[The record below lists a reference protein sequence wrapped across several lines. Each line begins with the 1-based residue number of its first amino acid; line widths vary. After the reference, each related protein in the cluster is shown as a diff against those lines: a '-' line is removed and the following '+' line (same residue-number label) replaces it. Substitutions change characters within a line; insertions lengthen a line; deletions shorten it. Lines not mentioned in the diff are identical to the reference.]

1 MFSRRLTSSSKGSS
15 SFNLNVEASEFL
27 EAINQNDIEKA
38 KSYINSLKIWQIKD
52 ENGLTPLHYSV
63 FRNNYDL
70 TTIIINEVKKGLGIS
85 SNKISNFINE
95 KTNEGFTALHYAVNN
110 GNLLIVQLLKQYGA
124 KFEEVTNL
132 GKNAVHI
139 AAEANQVTMLMY
151 LILNEAL
158 DIFCLDENGS
168 TPLHWACYSGAFEAV
183 DYLLSLKADINA
195 QDKERITP
203 LFLAVDNKRENI
215 VRILLMNGADKNLPN
230 KKNELPINIARKK
243 NYVRI
248 KNLLKDK
255 EYNPLCTL
263 ESPPKYIEPSNI
275 YRKLILFLIIIVELI
290 IFILILPFLED
301 IYHLF
306 VNLGSFALCLLSFII
321 FMYKDPGYQK
331 NNKLIKDCGGEKNNG
346 PLKTL
351 LDIGMKLENYCP
363 KCYIEKKKNITHC
376 FICDECVLEMS
387 HHCFW
392 INKCIGKNNKFF
404 YLLFIFFSFIFAL
417 ESIFI
422 CSNLIFDTVTIP
434 YIKSFFPSWIYF
446 DIDRGFRVLGAAI
459 VLVLSFLLSFPLF
472 FLFMIEMFKLCGL
485 LGKKFYEKNKMKE
498 LGKIDIDEDKKINLL
513 EEKENKIELN
523 NKKINEIIIEDK
535 NLEENNNSLD
545 NEEKEYNINTKEENE
560 SSFKLPEEN
569 FPLADLR
576 PSDANI

>member
-70 TTIIINEVKKGLGIS
+70 TTIIINEVKKGLGMS

-124 KFEEVTNL
+124 KFEAVTNL

-263 ESPPKYIEPSNI
+263 ESPPKYIEPSGI
-275 YRKLILFLIIIVELI
+275 YRKLILLLIIIVELI

-331 NNKLIKDCGGEKNNG
+331 NNKLIKDCGGEKNNK

-404 YLLFIFFSFIFAL
+404 YLLFIFFSFIYAL

-485 LGKKFYEKNKMKE
+485 LGKKFYEKNKMIE

-513 EEKENKIELN
+513 EEKENKTELN
-523 NKKINEIIIEDK
+523 NQKINEIIIEDK

-545 NEEKEYNINTKEENE
+545 NEEKEYNINTKEDNE

-569 FPLADLR
+569 FPLGDLR
-576 PSDANI
+576 PSDANN

>member
-1 MFSRRLTSSSKGSS
+1 MFSRRFTSSSKGSS

-27 EAINQNDIEKA
+27 EAINKNETEKA
-38 KSYINSLKIWQIKD
+38 KSYLNSLKIWQIKD

-63 FRNNYDL
+63 FRNNYEL
-70 TTIIINEVKKGLGIS
+70 TTTIIDEIKKGFGMS

-95 KTNEGFTALHYAVNN
+95 RTNEGFTALHYAVGN
-110 GNLLIVQLLKQYGA
+110 GNLEIVQLLKQYGA
-124 KFEEVTNL
+124 KFEAVTNL
-132 GKNAVHI
+132 GKNSVHI
-139 AAEANQVTMLMY
+139 AAEANQVSMLMY

-183 DYLLSLKADINA
+183 DYLLSFKADINA

-243 NYVRI
+243 NYIRI

-331 NNKLIKDCGGEKNNG
+331 NTKLIKDCGGEKNNK

-404 YLLFIFFSFIFAL
+404 YLLFIFFSFIYAL

-513 EEKENKIELN
+513 EEKENKINLN

-560 SSFKLPEEN
+560 SSFKLPEKN
-569 FPLADLR
+569 FPLGDLR

>member
-70 TTIIINEVKKGLGIS
+70 TTIIINEVKKGLGMS

-124 KFEEVTNL
+124 KFEAVTNL

-331 NNKLIKDCGGEKNNG
+331 NTKLIKDCGGEKNNG

-498 LGKIDIDEDKKINLL
+498 FGKIDIDEDKKINLL
-513 EEKENKIELN
+513 EEKENKINLN

>member
-70 TTIIINEVKKGLGIS
+70 TTIIINEVKKGLGMS

-331 NNKLIKDCGGEKNNG
+331 NTKLIKDCGGEKNNG

>member
-70 TTIIINEVKKGLGIS
+70 TTMIINEVKKGLGMS

-275 YRKLILFLIIIVELI
+275 YRKLILSLIIIVELI

-331 NNKLIKDCGGEKNNG
+331 NNKLIKDCGGEKNNK

-404 YLLFIFFSFIFAL
+404 YLLFIFFSFIYAL

-513 EEKENKIELN
+513 EEKENKIELK

-560 SSFKLPEEN
+560 NSFKLPEEN

>member
-70 TTIIINEVKKGLGIS
+70 TTIIINEVKKGLGMS

-331 NNKLIKDCGGEKNNG
+331 NTKLIKDCGGEKNNG

-404 YLLFIFFSFIFAL
+404 YLLFIFFSFIYAL

-498 LGKIDIDEDKKINLL
+498 FGKIDIDEDKKINLL
-513 EEKENKIELN
+513 EEKENKINLN

-560 SSFKLPEEN
+560 NSFKLPEEN

>member
-124 KFEEVTNL
+124 KFEAVTNL

-331 NNKLIKDCGGEKNNG
+331 NTKLIKDCGGEKNNK

-392 INKCIGKNNKFF
+392 INKCIGKNNIFF

-459 VLVLSFLLSFPLF
+459 VLVLAFLISFPLF

-485 LGKKFYEKNKMKE
+485 LGKKFYEKNKMKDME
-498 LGKIDIDEDKKINLL
+498 KIDIDEDKKNNLL
-513 EEKENKIELN
+513 EEKENKTELN
-523 NKKINEIIIEDK
+523 NQKINEIIIEDK

-545 NEEKEYNINTKEENE
+545 NEEKEYNINTKEDNE

-569 FPLADLR
+569 FPLGDLR
-576 PSDANI
+576 PSDANN

>member
-70 TTIIINEVKKGLGIS
+70 TTIIINEVKKGFGIS

-331 NNKLIKDCGGEKNNG
+331 NTKLIKDCGGEKNNG

-485 LGKKFYEKNKMKE
+485 LGKKFYEKNKMKDME
-498 LGKIDIDEDKKINLL
+498 KIDIDEDKKINLL

-560 SSFKLPEEN
+560 SSFKLPEVN
-569 FPLADLR
+569 FPLGDLR

>member
-331 NNKLIKDCGGEKNNG
+331 NTKLIKDCGGEKNNG

-513 EEKENKIELN
+513 EEKENKINLN

>member
-124 KFEEVTNL
+124 KFEAVTNL

-275 YRKLILFLIIIVELI
+275 YSKLILFLIIIVELI

-306 VNLGSFALCLLSFII
+306 VNLCSFALCLLSFII

-331 NNKLIKDCGGEKNNG
+331 NTKLIKDCGGEKNNG

-404 YLLFIFFSFIFAL
+404 YLLFIFFSFIYAL

-545 NEEKEYNINTKEENE
+545 NEEKEYNINSKEENE
-560 SSFKLPEEN
+560 SSFKLPEKN
-569 FPLADLR
+569 FPLGDLR

>member
-70 TTIIINEVKKGLGIS
+70 TTIIINEVKKGLGMS

-331 NNKLIKDCGGEKNNG
+331 NTKLIKDCGGEKNNG

-404 YLLFIFFSFIFAL
+404 YLLFIFFSFIYAL

-560 SSFKLPEEN
+560 NSFKLPEEN

>member
-331 NNKLIKDCGGEKNNG
+331 NNKLIKDCGGEKNNK

-459 VLVLSFLLSFPLF
+459 VLVLAFLISFPLF

-513 EEKENKIELN
+513 EEKENKINLN

>member
-124 KFEEVTNL
+124 KFEAVTNL

-331 NNKLIKDCGGEKNNG
+331 NTKLIKDCGGEKNNK

-392 INKCIGKNNKFF
+392 INKCIGKNNIFF
-404 YLLFIFFSFIFAL
+404 YLLFIFFSFIYAL

-513 EEKENKIELN
+513 EEKEKKIELN

-560 SSFKLPEEN
+560 SSFKLPEKN
-569 FPLADLR
+569 FPLGDLR

>member
-70 TTIIINEVKKGLGIS
+70 TTIIINEVKKGLGMS

-331 NNKLIKDCGGEKNNG
+331 NNKLIKDCGGEKNNK

-404 YLLFIFFSFIFAL
+404 YLLFIFFSFIYAL

-498 LGKIDIDEDKKINLL
+498 FGKIDIDEDKKINLL
-513 EEKENKIELN
+513 EEKENKINLN

>member
-124 KFEEVTNL
+124 KFEAVTNL

-263 ESPPKYIEPSNI
+263 ESPPKYIEPSGI

-331 NNKLIKDCGGEKNNG
+331 NTKLIKDCGGEKNNK

-404 YLLFIFFSFIFAL
+404 YLLFIFFSFIYAL

-498 LGKIDIDEDKKINLL
+498 FGKIDIDEDKKINLL
-513 EEKENKIELN
+513 EEKENKINLN

-560 SSFKLPEEN
+560 NSFKLPEEN

>member
-15 SFNLNVEASEFL
+15 SFNLNVETSEFL

-70 TTIIINEVKKGLGIS
+70 TTIIINEVKKGLGMS

-275 YRKLILFLIIIVELI
+275 YSKLILFLIIIVELI

-331 NNKLIKDCGGEKNNG
+331 NNKLIKDCGGEKNNK

-404 YLLFIFFSFIFAL
+404 YLLFIFFSFIYAL

-513 EEKENKIELN
+513 EEKENKINLN

-560 SSFKLPEEN
+560 NSFKLPEVN
-569 FPLADLR
+569 FPLGDLR

>member
-124 KFEEVTNL
+124 KFEAVTNL

-203 LFLAVDNKRENI
+203 LFLAVDNKRKNI

-263 ESPPKYIEPSNI
+263 ESPPKYIEPSGI

-331 NNKLIKDCGGEKNNG
+331 NTKLIKDCGGEKNNG

-404 YLLFIFFSFIFAL
+404 YLLFIFFSFIYAL

-459 VLVLSFLLSFPLF
+459 VLVLAFLISFPLF

-560 SSFKLPEEN
+560 NSFKLPEEN

>member
-70 TTIIINEVKKGLGIS
+70 TTIIINEVKKGLGMS

-124 KFEEVTNL
+124 KFEAVTNL

-331 NNKLIKDCGGEKNNG
+331 NTKLIKDCGGEKNNK

-404 YLLFIFFSFIFAL
+404 YLLFIFFSFIYAL

-459 VLVLSFLLSFPLF
+459 VLVLAFLISFPLF

-498 LGKIDIDEDKKINLL
+498 FGKIDIDEDKKINLL
-513 EEKENKIELN
+513 EEKENKINLN

-545 NEEKEYNINTKEENE
+545 NEEKEYNINSKEENE
-560 SSFKLPEEN
+560 SSFKLPEKN
-569 FPLADLR
+569 FPLGDLR

>member
-263 ESPPKYIEPSNI
+263 ESPQKYIEPSNI

-321 FMYKDPGYQK
+321 FIYKDPGYQK
-331 NNKLIKDCGGEKNNG
+331 NNKLIKDCGGEKNNK

-513 EEKENKIELN
+513 EEKENKTELN
-523 NKKINEIIIEDK
+523 NQKINEIIIEDK

-560 SSFKLPEEN
+560 NSFKLPEEN

>member
-70 TTIIINEVKKGLGIS
+70 TTIIINEVKKGLGMS

-331 NNKLIKDCGGEKNNG
+331 NTKLIKDCGGEKNNG

-404 YLLFIFFSFIFAL
+404 YLLFIFFSFIYAL

-498 LGKIDIDEDKKINLL
+498 FGKIDIDEDKKINLL
-513 EEKENKIELN
+513 EEKENKINLN

-545 NEEKEYNINTKEENE
+545 NEEKEYNINAKEENE

-569 FPLADLR
+569 FPLGDLR

>member
-124 KFEEVTNL
+124 KFEAVTNL

-331 NNKLIKDCGGEKNNG
+331 NTKLIKDCGGEKNNK

>member
-15 SFNLNVEASEFL
+15 SFNLNVETSEFL

-38 KSYINSLKIWQIKD
+38 KSYINSLKIWQIID

-70 TTIIINEVKKGLGIS
+70 TTIIINEVKKGLGMS

-275 YRKLILFLIIIVELI
+275 YSKLILFLIIIVELI

-331 NNKLIKDCGGEKNNG
+331 NTKLIKDCGGEKNNK

-404 YLLFIFFSFIFAL
+404 YLLFIFFSFIYAL

-513 EEKENKIELN
+513 EEKENKINLN

-560 SSFKLPEEN
+560 NSFKLPEVN
-569 FPLADLR
+569 FPLGDLR

>member
-124 KFEEVTNL
+124 KFEAVTNL

-331 NNKLIKDCGGEKNNG
+331 NTKLIKDCGGEKNNK

-404 YLLFIFFSFIFAL
+404 YLLFIFFSFIYAL

-459 VLVLSFLLSFPLF
+459 VLVLAFLISFPLF

-513 EEKENKIELN
+513 EEKENKTELN
-523 NKKINEIIIEDK
+523 NQKINEIIIEDK
-535 NLEENNNSLD
+535 NLEENNNSLH
-545 NEEKEYNINTKEENE
+545 NEEKEYNINSKEENE
-560 SSFKLPEEN
+560 SSFNLPEKN
-569 FPLADLR
+569 FPLGDLR

>member
-263 ESPPKYIEPSNI
+263 ESPPKYIEPSSI
-275 YRKLILFLIIIVELI
+275 YRKLILLLIIIVELI

-331 NNKLIKDCGGEKNNG
+331 NTKLIKDCGGEKNNG

-498 LGKIDIDEDKKINLL
+498 FGKIDIDEDKKINLL

>member
-70 TTIIINEVKKGLGIS
+70 TTIIINEVKKGLGMS

-331 NNKLIKDCGGEKNNG
+331 NTKLIKDCGGEKNNG

-498 LGKIDIDEDKKINLL
+498 FGKIDIDEDKKINLL
-513 EEKENKIELN
+513 EEKENKINLN

>member
-124 KFEEVTNL
+124 KFEAVTNL

-331 NNKLIKDCGGEKNNG
+331 NTKLIKDCGGEKNNK

-513 EEKENKIELN
+513 EEKENKINLN

-545 NEEKEYNINTKEENE
+545 NEEKEYNINSKEENE

>member
-124 KFEEVTNL
+124 KFEAVTNL

-151 LILNEAL
+151 LIFNEAL

-331 NNKLIKDCGGEKNNG
+331 NNKLIKDCGGEKNNK

-404 YLLFIFFSFIFAL
+404 YLLFIFFSFIYAL

-485 LGKKFYEKNKMKE
+485 LGKKFYEKNKMIE
-498 LGKIDIDEDKKINLL
+498 LGKIDIDEDKKINL
-513 EEKENKIELN
+513 
-523 NKKINEIIIEDK
+523 
-535 NLEENNNSLD
+535 
-545 NEEKEYNINTKEENE
+545 
-560 SSFKLPEEN
+560 
-569 FPLADLR
+569 
-576 PSDANI
+576 

>member
-321 FMYKDPGYQK
+321 FIYKDPGYQK
-331 NNKLIKDCGGEKNNG
+331 NTKLIKDCGGEKNNG

>member
-124 KFEEVTNL
+124 KFEAVTNL

-331 NNKLIKDCGGEKNNG
+331 NTKLIKDCGGEKNNK

-404 YLLFIFFSFIFAL
+404 YLLFIFFGFIYAL

-459 VLVLSFLLSFPLF
+459 VLVLAFLISFPLF

-485 LGKKFYEKNKMKE
+485 LGKKFYEKNKMKDME
-498 LGKIDIDEDKKINLL
+498 KIDIDEDKKNNLL
-513 EEKENKIELN
+513 EEKENKTELN
-523 NKKINEIIIEDK
+523 NQKINEIIIEDK

-545 NEEKEYNINTKEENE
+545 NEEKEYNINTKEDNE

-569 FPLADLR
+569 FPLGDLR
-576 PSDANI
+576 PSDANN

>member
-255 EYNPLCTL
+255 EYNPLCSL

-331 NNKLIKDCGGEKNNG
+331 NTKLIKDCGGEKNNK

-363 KCYIEKKKNITHC
+363 KCYIEKKKSITHC

-459 VLVLSFLLSFPLF
+459 VLVLAFLLSFPLF

-560 SSFKLPEEN
+560 NSFKLPEEN

>member
-70 TTIIINEVKKGLGIS
+70 TTIIINEVKKGLGMS

-95 KTNEGFTALHYAVNN
+95 KTNEGFTTLHYAVNN

-331 NNKLIKDCGGEKNNG
+331 NNKLIKDCGGEKNNK

-472 FLFMIEMFKLCGL
+472 FLFMIEIFKLCGL
-485 LGKKFYEKNKMKE
+485 LGKKFYEKKKMKE
-498 LGKIDIDEDKKINLL
+498 FGKIDIDEDKKINLL
-513 EEKENKIELN
+513 EEKENKINLN

>member
-70 TTIIINEVKKGLGIS
+70 TTIIINEVKKGLGMS

-331 NNKLIKDCGGEKNNG
+331 NTKLIKDCGGEKNNK

-404 YLLFIFFSFIFAL
+404 YLLFIFFSFIYAL

-459 VLVLSFLLSFPLF
+459 VLVLAFLISFPLF

-560 SSFKLPEEN
+560 NSFKLPEEN

>member
-331 NNKLIKDCGGEKNNG
+331 NTKLIKDCGGEKNNK

-459 VLVLSFLLSFPLF
+459 VLVLAFLISFPLF

-545 NEEKEYNINTKEENE
+545 NEEKEYNINSKEENE
-560 SSFKLPEEN
+560 SSFKLPEKN
-569 FPLADLR
+569 FPLGDLR

>member
-70 TTIIINEVKKGLGIS
+70 TTIIINEVKKGLGMS

-124 KFEEVTNL
+124 KFEAVTNL

-255 EYNPLCTL
+255 EYNPLCSL

-331 NNKLIKDCGGEKNNG
+331 NTKLIKDCGGEKNNK

-404 YLLFIFFSFIFAL
+404 YLLFIFFSFIYAL

>member
-124 KFEEVTNL
+124 KFEAVTNL

-275 YRKLILFLIIIVELI
+275 YSKLILFLIIIVELI

-331 NNKLIKDCGGEKNNG
+331 NTKLIKDCGGEKNNK

-404 YLLFIFFSFIFAL
+404 YLLFIFFSFIYAL

-459 VLVLSFLLSFPLF
+459 VLVLAFLISFPLF

-498 LGKIDIDEDKKINLL
+498 FGKIDIDEDKKINLL
-513 EEKENKIELN
+513 EEKENKTELN
-523 NKKINEIIIEDK
+523 NQKINEIIIEDK

-545 NEEKEYNINTKEENE
+545 NEEKEYNINSKEENE
-560 SSFKLPEEN
+560 SSFKLPEKN
-569 FPLADLR
+569 FPLGDLR

>member
-124 KFEEVTNL
+124 KFEAVTNL

-139 AAEANQVTMLMY
+139 AAEANQVSMLMY

-331 NNKLIKDCGGEKNNG
+331 NTKLIKDCGGEKNNG

-459 VLVLSFLLSFPLF
+459 VLVLAFLISFPLF

-498 LGKIDIDEDKKINLL
+498 FGKIDIDEDKKINLL

>member
-331 NNKLIKDCGGEKNNG
+331 NTKLIKDCGGEKNNG

-513 EEKENKIELN
+513 EEKENKINLN

-569 FPLADLR
+569 FPLGDLR

>member
-15 SFNLNVEASEFL
+15 SFNLNVEASVFL

-70 TTIIINEVKKGLGIS
+70 TTIIINEVKKGLGMS

-275 YRKLILFLIIIVELI
+275 YRKLILSLIIIVELI

-331 NNKLIKDCGGEKNNG
+331 NTKLIKDCGGEKNNG

-404 YLLFIFFSFIFAL
+404 YLLFIFFSFIYAL

-513 EEKENKIELN
+513 EEKENKIELK